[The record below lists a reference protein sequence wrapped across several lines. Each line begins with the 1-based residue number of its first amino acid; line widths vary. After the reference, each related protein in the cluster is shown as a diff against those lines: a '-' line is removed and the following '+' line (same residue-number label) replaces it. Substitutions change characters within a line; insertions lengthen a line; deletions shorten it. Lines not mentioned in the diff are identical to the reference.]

1 MAGLEGR
8 GAQTTPTLLSEWRRP
23 DQKSKGP
30 PGGGGPQAQ
39 RRSGEPGVGDQ
50 GGSEGHLEGWA
61 AGVVQGMR
69 TWTLVSPASG
79 SGARAGPRLDRG
91 LPGLPEP
98 CTYRSCCQ
106 RGRSQG
112 QPREGPWCAAQQ
124 GRWGLPEGP
133 PVYCPSPPIT
143 ACLAIPSLSEDLG
156 LRST

>member
-1 MAGLEGR
+1 MPKEGR
-8 GAQTTPTLLSEWRRP
+8 RGNGR
-23 DQKSKGP
+23 
-30 PGGGGPQAQ
+30 GGW
-39 RRSGEPGVGDQ
+39 Q
-50 GGSEGHLEGWA
+50 GWFK
-61 AGVVQGMR
+61 VQGLGPSR
-69 TWTLVSPASG
+69 PLLLG
-79 SGARAGPRLDRG
+79 LGARAGARLDMG

-112 QPREGPWCAAQQ
+112 QPREGPWCVAQQ

-133 PVYCPSPPIT
+133 PVYCPGPPIT